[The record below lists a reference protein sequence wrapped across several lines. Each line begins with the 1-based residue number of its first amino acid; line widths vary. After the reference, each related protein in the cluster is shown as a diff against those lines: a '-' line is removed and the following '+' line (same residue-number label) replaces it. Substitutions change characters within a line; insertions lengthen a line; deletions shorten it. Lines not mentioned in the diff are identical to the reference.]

1 MDNKL
6 FDSDNDNAY
15 TWSVLDINE
24 DQIAELDDDMVNS
37 PNHYTNG
44 RVEVIEVLED
54 AVDNAPTNQAAVLQ
68 QMLLNSVRLWLKEN
82 PLQDA
87 KKARW
92 YLDRLISNSNEI
104 QY

>member
-1 MDNKL
+1 
-6 FDSDNDNAY
+6 
-15 TWSVLDINE
+15 
-24 DQIAELDDDMVNS
+24 MVNS

-68 QMLLNSVRLWLKEN
+68 ANALKYLLRLWLKEN

-92 YLDRLISNSNEI
+92 YLDRLISNLE
-104 QY
+104 

>member
-6 FDSDNDNAY
+6 FDSDNDSAY
-15 TWSVLDINE
+15 TWSVLDIKE

-68 QMLLNSVRLWLKEN
+68 ANALKYLLRLWLKEN

-92 YLDRLISNSNEI
+92 YLDRLISNLE
-104 QY
+104 

>member
-6 FDSDNDNAY
+6 FDSDNDSTY
-15 TWSVLDINE
+15 TWSVMNINE
-24 DQIAELDDDMVNS
+24 DQIAELGDDMVNS

-68 QMLLNSVRLWLKEN
+68 ANALKYLLRLWLKEN

-92 YLDRLISNSNEI
+92 YLDRLISNLE
-104 QY
+104 

>member
-1 MDNKL
+1 MDDKL
-6 FDSDNDNAY
+6 FDPENANAY
-15 TWSVLDINE
+15 TWRVMEINE
-24 DQIAELDDDMVNS
+24 EQIAELDGDMVNS

-68 QMLLNSVRLWLKEN
+68 ANALKYLLRLWLKEN

-92 YLDRLISNSNEI
+92 YLDRLIGNLE
-104 QY
+104 